1 VSSSRRARIGPKIST
16 PSADAR
22 SECDFRLFL
31 DCAARVRGENPPM
44 AYELEGT
51 LKEIFQART
60 FGKGFTKRDFVVTTS
75 KGPDDRYP
83 QHIKLSVV
91 KDKCPVLDRFKPG
104 QRIKVSFDVRGSE
117 YQGKYFTEL
126 QAWKIETT
134 GKAGNE
140 RPSDNEEPPPSYGD
154 ERTDD
159 MPF

>member
-1 VSSSRRARIGPKIST
+1 MTA
-16 PSADAR
+16 
-22 SECDFRLFL
+22 E
-31 DCAARVRGENPPM
+31 RGESPGM

-75 KGPDDRYP
+75 KGPEDRYP

-104 QRIKVSFDVRGSE
+104 QRIKVSFDLRGSE

-126 QAWKIETT
+126 QAWKIENT
-134 GKAGNE
+134 GQSGDE
-140 RPSDNEEPPPSYGD
+140 RSASDDEPAKSYGQ